1 MAHKR
6 THKRKTVRRKHRGGY
21 YGASGAIAPGAMQ
34 WSAGSEMGGWAN
46 DMSSRGGNGK
56 VQYGRGR
63 RTRKGKSHSR
73 RRKHRGGGKFGG
85 VSASFQGAGER
96 GIANYEG
103 VITRGSA
110 GGAAHGA
117 FNDMAAPAYQS
128 GAGSVRI

>member
-1 MAHKR
+1 MVHRK
-6 THKRKTVRRKHRGGY
+6 TSKRKTHRRKHRGGY
-21 YGASGAIAPGAMQ
+21 YGFSGAVGTGAPM
-34 WSAGSEMGGWAN
+34 WNRGSEMGEWAN

-63 RTRKGKSHSR
+63 TRKGKRHS
-73 RRKHRGGGKFGG
+73 RRKHRGGGKYGG
-85 VSASFQGAGER
+85 VSASFQGTGER

-117 FNDMAAPAYQS
+117 FNDVAATVPR
-128 GAGSVRI
+128 GSSYLQN